1 MISNSLTLSIFIY
14 EFREIFS
21 GYFFSIDM
29 NELPLEAHHVLV
41 CSSLI
46 QGDAYLLANNKV
58 RDGMILK
65 MVSDSLSLKQ

>member
-1 MISNSLTLSIFIY
+1 
-14 EFREIFS
+14 
-21 GYFFSIDM
+21 M

-46 QGDAYLLANNKV
+46 QGDAYLLANNKL